1 MIFRF
6 DARKTGAITYGPMDS
21 ACIPRISAQHQI
33 SSYFEE
39 IHVERT
45 A

>member
-6 DARKTGAITYGPMDS
+6 DARKTAAITYGPMLS
-21 ACIPRISAQHQI
+21 AFSPQISPQHPN

>member
-6 DARKTGAITYGPMDS
+6 DGRKTAAITYGPMVS
-21 ACIPRISAQHQI
+21 ACSSHISPQHPN